1 MKKKKRILL
10 VVETS
15 RGHGRRILEGI
26 AAFVREQTDWQIFFE
41 DRSVLQKA
49 SKWFSTWQG
58 DGIIARSA
66 DYQTGVILR
75 EKGIPLVEL
84 LSNSGFD
91 LDVFENYDH
100 LAELAINHFWERG
113 FRNFAFFRADQTDW
127 SQHRGDAFANYLLQK
142 GNVPCHFCPLP
153 SRKIKDHFLDDLI
166 CSTDT
171 VLGEWLLSLPKPVA
185 ILAAIDIHAFYILEA
200 CQNVGITVPEEA
212 AILGCGNDE
221 LVCSLLSPQLSS
233 IDLNS
238 RVFGYTAAQLL
249 EKKMNN
255 PKKLFSPII
264 VNPSHVVVR
273 QSTDIIAINDP
284 DVAQA
289 LRFIRNHFMEPIDIA
304 EIADSATLTLR
315 TLQRRFHD
323 WLGRSPEAELTRVR
337 LEHAQSLLRDTNLPV
352 TSIGHRVGF
361 SPPQYFMRVF
371 RRELGMT
378 PQQYRQKNQII
389 TQTVPYCP
397 TFIETNQND

>member
-15 RGHGRRILEGI
+15 RSHGRRILEGI
-26 AAFVREQTDWQIFFE
+26 AAFVRERTDWQIFFE
-41 DRSVLQKA
+41 DRSVLQKP

-58 DGIIARSA
+58 DGIITRTA
-66 DYQTGVILR
+66 DRLTGSILR

-84 LSNSGFD
+84 LSNSNFK
-91 LDVFENYDH
+91 LDISENYDY
-100 LAELAINHFWERG
+100 LGELAVNHFWDRG
-113 FRNFAFFRADQTDW
+113 FRNFAFFRADNTDW
-127 SQHRGDAFANYLLQK
+127 SQYRGNAFADKLLQK
-142 GNVPCHFCPLP
+142 GNIMCHFCPLP
-153 SRKIKDHFLDDLI
+153 DQKIKDHFLDGLI
-166 CSTDT
+166 CSADT
-171 VLGEWLLSLPKPVA
+171 LLGEWLLSLPKPVA

-200 CQNVGITVPEEA
+200 CQNVGIAVPEEA

-238 RVFGYTAAQLL
+238 QMFGYTAAQLL
-249 EKKMNN
+249 EEKMNH
-255 PKKLFSPII
+255 PKKVFSPIMI
-264 VNPSHVVVR
+264 NPSHVVVR

-289 LRFIRNHFMEPIDIA
+289 LRFIRDHFMEPINIA
-304 EIADSATLTLR
+304 EIANSVTLSLR
-315 TLQRRFHD
+315 TLQRRFHH

-337 LEHAQSLLRDTNLPV
+337 LEHAKFLLRDTNLPV
-352 TSIGHRVGF
+352 TSIGHRIGL

-371 RRELGMT
+371 RREIGMT
-378 PQQYRQKNQII
+378 PQQYRQKNQVIL
-389 TQTVPYCP
+389 QTAPYHQ
-397 TFIETNQND
+397 TFTENNL